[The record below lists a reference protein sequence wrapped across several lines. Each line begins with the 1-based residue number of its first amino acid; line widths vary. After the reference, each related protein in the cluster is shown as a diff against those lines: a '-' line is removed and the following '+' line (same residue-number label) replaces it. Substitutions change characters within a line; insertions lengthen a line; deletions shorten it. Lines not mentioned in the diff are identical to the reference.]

1 MTSAKFKVT
10 WKTLILPLIGI
21 VAFLAYLYLFQVDI
35 PEIVATIQTA
45 NAFIYSAAFFLI
57 FVDTFFY
64 AMAWRVLLTYL
75 SVKLSVLKAY
85 LYVWYGAFMD
95 LIIPAE
101 SISGEISRVYLITRE
116 QGNGVSGKVIAS
128 LVAHRLISMSVGL
141 TTIIVGVCLL
151 LTESSL
157 NPLVFNL
164 SLFLIFTTLLFL
176 VLLLLLCVKKDWILK
191 VIDRLL
197 GFFERFT
204 RGKWK
209 FTKVRG
215 DVIRTAEMFH
225 DSMKKFGR
233 APKVITLSVFL
244 SSLSWLSYL
253 AISYMVFMAI
263 GFPTSF
269 RLWSIVLVTHA
280 IVTAIK
286 SVPIGVP
293 FEVGL
298 PEITM
303 TTLYAVLGIPMNV
316 SATSTI
322 LNRLLTVWLRF
333 FVGFSIQQWIEIK
346 AVKTSLKVSAK
357 EKSNFSPP
365 NIKVEDHDHNDR
377 RRFHQRFRQALR
389 N

>member
-191 VIDRLL
+191 VINRLL